1 MYSRTFLAVS
11 LALLGGLT
19 SCDDNSDIKPTPI
32 LSATDLLMA
41 KSWKMTAVTEKE
53 GSEPAKDLY
62 TDEPACIRD
71 NVYQFQTDG
80 VFVMDEGATRC
91 DQAHPQTRTGTWA
104 QSNSGMLLKATIA
117 LSTQPGA
124 EASMELSGT
133 IESVSATRLV
143 LVNKETTAGV
153 TTETRT
159 TFTAQ

>member
-1 MYSRTFLAVS
+1 M
-11 LALLGGLT
+11 LGGLT

-41 KSWKMTAVTEKE
+41 KSWKMTAVAEKE
-53 GSEPAKDLY
+53 GSEPIEDLH
-62 TDEPACIRD
+62 TDVPACIQD
-71 NVYQFQTDG
+71 NVYQFQADG
-80 VFVMDEGATRC
+80 VFMLDEGATRC
-91 DQAHPQTRTGTWA
+91 DQAHPQTHTGTWA
-104 QSNSGMLLKATIA
+104 QSNNGMTLKATIS

-124 EASMELSGT
+124 EATMEMGGT

-143 LVNKETTAGV
+143 LVERETTAGV